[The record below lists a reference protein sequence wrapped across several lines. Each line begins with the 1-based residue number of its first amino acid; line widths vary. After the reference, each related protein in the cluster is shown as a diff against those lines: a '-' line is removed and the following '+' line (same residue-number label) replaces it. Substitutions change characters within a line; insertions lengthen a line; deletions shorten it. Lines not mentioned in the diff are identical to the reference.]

1 MDSPSVTAACAAC
14 ASRGTTVG
22 EKKRKKPGDVEVTLR
37 DKNFALLTALSFKLN
52 RANTAQEKSA
62 ALADLIPV
70 HEQFTLLQQLEAA
83 SPKVVL
89 KDGLVTMECLTP
101 SSIMRYTTHGEEPSE
116 KSALYTE
123 AFRIPD
129 HPNQSVIKVRSYAL
143 HHSPSNVKTVLLSDL
158 RTEFERKRER
168 EERNLEKKSDHDFL
182 ENNWAHYVMQDPYAQ
197 YEPRE
202 IDSRELEMNTQGEI
216 DCDFAYGRTEK
227 DLDRKW
233 VLKVEISPDPAHLSS
248 PINLDKPT
256 IKLLRNLP
264 SETET
269 DTQYIVVVNPTVS
282 NSPHCTFTHSSEG
295 VRVVPGVK
303 KGNPYIYWKKDN
315 GKYVQT
321 KEESLMK
328 NGSKMALFYS
338 IKDAKP
344 FFEATFSRVP
354 R

>member
-22 EKKRKKPGDVEVTLR
+22 EKKRKTPGDVEVTLR
-37 DKNFALLTALSFKLN
+37 DKNFALLTDLSFKLR
-52 RANTAQEKSA
+52 RAKTDGEKSGV
-62 ALADLIPV
+62 LAGLIPV
-70 HEQFTLLQQLEAA
+70 YEQFTLLQQTKAA
-83 SPKVVL
+83 SPEVFL
-89 KDGLVTMECLTP
+89 NDGLVTMECLTP
-101 SSIMRYTTHGEEPSE
+101 SSIMRYTTDGEEPSE
-116 KSALYTE
+116 QSALYTE

-129 HPNQSVIKVRSYAL
+129 DPTQSMIKVRSYAL
-143 HHSPSNVKTVLLSDL
+143 HHSPSDVKTVPLSDL

-168 EERNLEKKSDHDFL
+168 EERNLEKKSDHDFR
-182 ENNWAHYVMQDPYAQ
+182 ENIWAHYVMQEPSAQ
-197 YEPRE
+197 YVARE
-202 IDSRELEMNTQGEI
+202 IDRSELEMNTQGEI

-233 VLKVEISPDPAHLSS
+233 VLNVETSPNPTHLSPS
-248 PINLDKPT
+248 INLDKPT

-269 DTQYIVVVNPTVS
+269 DTQYIVVANPTVS

-303 KGNPYIYWKKDN
+303 NGQPYIYWKKENDT
-315 GKYVQT
+315 YVQT
-321 KEESLMK
+321 NEESLMT
-328 NGSKMALFYS
+328 NGSKMALFKAL
-338 IKDAKP
+338 KDDKP